1 MMQGWGVG
9 WRGGTE
15 QNGKRVHGHGQQG
28 GGCWGGRKNIRG
40 LKENVKN
47 TTKIKKKCDIRI

>member
-1 MMQGWGVG
+1 ML
-9 WRGGTE
+9 
-15 QNGKRVHGHGQQG
+15 
-28 GGCWGGRKNIRG
+28 GGRKNIRE